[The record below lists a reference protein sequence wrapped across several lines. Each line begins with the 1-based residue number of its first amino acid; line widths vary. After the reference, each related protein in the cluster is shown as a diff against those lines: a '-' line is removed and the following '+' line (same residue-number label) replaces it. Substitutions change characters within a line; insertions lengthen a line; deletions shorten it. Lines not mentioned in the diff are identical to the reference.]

1 MSLRKRAISGIMLA
15 GSMVMMCAVADAA
28 NTVSAEA
35 VAVVADTRTDLA
47 TNGTAGVV
55 AQLNQVSTDA
65 VEMAAAGVEH
75 SQTILV
81 ASADEEAQ
89 VAEDAEAVEEV
100 SVAQDEAVSVGNSTQ
115 ADPQEDGTTQDTGVT
130 EDKQETVEENTTDVE
145 NIGNAENTDSTE
157 DAGNTENTGNTEDA
171 GNTENTGNTENA
183 GDTENTGNTEDTGN
197 TEKTENTEE
206 TEWQNRLMAD
216 VNEFLYVRASG
227 DADAEIIGKLYKGDV
242 ADVVESG
249 DTWTHV
255 VSGDVD
261 GYVNNDYCVSGED
274 ALAYAQE
281 NVETEAQVNTNGLRV
296 RNAASE
302 DASVI
307 SAVSEGTTL
316 TVDTDAETEDGWVAV
331 KYKGQTAYV
340 SADYVTTELALGE
353 AVTIEEE
360 KAALAKKAEEE
371 AAAKAAQAAQTTEA
385 STVQNAAVSAS
396 YDDVTLLAAL
406 IQCEA
411 GSECY
416 EGQLAVGAVVMNR
429 LRSGA
434 YPSSISGVI
443 YQSGQFPPAGQG
455 MVAGIAANGPK
466 GSCVQAAQQALSGA
480 DNTGGATCFSRA
492 SSGRAGVVIGN
503 HVFY

>member
-1 MSLRKRAISGIMLA
+1 MNLRKRAISGIMLA
-15 GSMVMMCAVADAA
+15 GSMVVMCAIADAA
-28 NTVSAEA
+28 STVSAEA
-35 VAVVADTRTDLA
+35 VSVVADTRTDLA
-47 TNGTAGVV
+47 TDGTAGVV
-55 AQLNQVSTDA
+55 AQLNHVSTDA
-65 VEMAAAGVEH
+65 VEMAAAGVEN

-89 VAEDAEAVEEV
+89 VAEDTEEASAVQEETVSVEKSAQADSKEDETTQEADAVEDV
-100 SVAQDEAVSVGNSTQ
+100 QN
-115 ADPQEDGTTQDTGVT
+115 ADVDSETDT
-130 EDKQETVEENTTDVE
+130 ENTVDVE
-145 NIGNAENTDSTE
+145 NTKDIENTKE
-157 DAGNTENTGNTEDA
+157 TENIED
-171 GNTENTGNTENA
+171 TENIQNTENA
-183 GDTENTGNTEDTGN
+183 
-197 TEKTENTEE
+197 
-206 TEWQNRLMAD
+206 EWQNRLMAD
-216 VNEFLYVRASG
+216 VDEFLYVRASG

-242 ADVVESG
+242 ADVVENG

-281 NVETEAQVNTNGLRV
+281 NIETEAQVNTNGLRV

-307 SAVSEGTTL
+307 VAVSEGTTL

-371 AAAKAAQAAQTTEA
+371 AAAKAAQTKETT
-385 STVQNAAVSAS
+385 TVQNASVSAS

-411 GSECY
+411 GNELY

-455 MVAGIAANGPK
+455 MVASIAANGPK
-466 GSCVQAAQQALSGA
+466 SSCVQAAQQALGGS

>member
-1 MSLRKRAISGIMLA
+1 MNLRKRAISGIMLA
-15 GSMVMMCAVADAA
+15 GSMVVMCAIADAA
-28 NTVSAEA
+28 STVSAEA

-47 TNGTAGVV
+47 TDGTAGVV
-55 AQLNQVSTDA
+55 AQLNQINTDI
-65 VEMAAAGVEH
+65 VEMAAAGIEH

-89 VAEDAEAVEEV
+89 AVEDTDTLENA
-100 SVAQDEAVSVGNSTQ
+100 SVVQNEAASIEESAQIESE
-115 ADPQEDGTTQDTGVT
+115 EDGTAQDAGTT
-130 EDKQETVEENTTDVE
+130 EDIQETVEENATDIENTENTETENTEETE
-145 NIGNAENTDSTE
+145 NIENAE
-157 DAGNTENTGNTEDA
+157 DAGNTENTEDA
-171 GNTENTGNTENA
+171 
-183 GDTENTGNTEDTGN
+183 
-197 TEKTENTEE
+197 
-206 TEWQNRLMAD
+206 EWQNRLMAD
-216 VNEFLYVRASG
+216 VDEFLYVRASG
-227 DADAEIIGKLYKGDV
+227 GADAEIIGKLYKGDV

-255 VSGDVD
+255 VSG
-261 GYVNNDYCVSGED
+261 ED

-296 RNAASE
+296 RNEASE

-307 SAVSEGTTL
+307 TAVSEGTTL
-316 TVDTDAETEDGWVAV
+316 TVDTDAEAEDGWVAV

-371 AAAKAAQAAQTTEA
+371 AAAKAAQTTET
-385 STVQNAAVSAS
+385 STVQNASVSAS

-411 GSECY
+411 GNECY

-455 MVAGIAANGPK
+455 MVASIAANGPK
-466 GSCVQAAQQALSGA
+466 SSCVQAAQQALGGS

>member
-1 MSLRKRAISGIMLA
+1 MNLRKRAISGIMLA
-15 GSMVMMCAVADAA
+15 GSMVVMCAIADAA
-28 NTVSAEA
+28 STVSAEA

-47 TNGTAGVV
+47 TDGTAGVV

-65 VEMAAAGVEH
+65 VEMAAAGVEN

-89 VAEDAEAVEEV
+89 VAEDTEEASAVQEETVSVEKSAQADSKEDETTQEADAVEDV
-100 SVAQDEAVSVGNSTQ
+100 QN
-115 ADPQEDGTTQDTGVT
+115 ADVDSETDT
-130 EDKQETVEENTTDVE
+130 ENTVDVE
-145 NIGNAENTDSTE
+145 NTKDIENTKE
-157 DAGNTENTGNTEDA
+157 TENIED
-171 GNTENTGNTENA
+171 TENIQNTENA
-183 GDTENTGNTEDTGN
+183 
-197 TEKTENTEE
+197 
-206 TEWQNRLMAD
+206 EWQNRLMAD
-216 VNEFLYVRASG
+216 VDEFLYVRASG

-242 ADVVESG
+242 ADVVENG

-274 ALAYAQE
+274 ALDYAQE

-307 SAVSEGTTL
+307 TAVSEGTTL

-353 AVTIEEE
+353 AITIEEE

-371 AAAKAAQAAQTTEA
+371 AAAKAVQTKETT
-385 STVQNAAVSAS
+385 TVQNASVSAS

-411 GSECY
+411 GNELY
-416 EGQLAVGAVVMNR
+416 EGQIAVGAVVMNR

-455 MVAGIAANGPK
+455 MVASIAANGPK
-466 GSCVQAAQQALSGA
+466 SSCVQAAQQALGGS

>member
-1 MSLRKRAISGIMLA
+1 MNLRKRAISGIMLA
-15 GSMVMMCAVADAA
+15 GSMVVMCAIADAA
-28 NTVSAEA
+28 STVSAEA

-47 TNGTAGVV
+47 TDGTAGVV
-55 AQLNQVSTDA
+55 AQLNQINTDI
-65 VEMAAAGVEH
+65 VEMAAAGIEH

-89 VAEDAEAVEEV
+89 AVEDTDTLENA
-100 SVAQDEAVSVGNSTQ
+100 SVVQNEAASIEESAQIESE
-115 ADPQEDGTTQDTGVT
+115 EDGTAQDAGTT
-130 EDKQETVEENTTDVE
+130 EDIQETVEENATDIENTENTETENTEETE
-145 NIGNAENTDSTE
+145 NIENAE
-157 DAGNTENTGNTEDA
+157 DAGNTENTEDA
-171 GNTENTGNTENA
+171 
-183 GDTENTGNTEDTGN
+183 
-197 TEKTENTEE
+197 
-206 TEWQNRLMAD
+206 EWQNRLMAD
-216 VNEFLYVRASG
+216 VDEFLYVRASG
-227 DADAEIIGKLYKGDV
+227 GADAEIIGKLYKGDV

-296 RNAASE
+296 RNEASE

-307 SAVSEGTTL
+307 TAVSEGTTL
-316 TVDTDAETEDGWVAV
+316 TVDTDAEAEDGWVAV

-371 AAAKAAQAAQTTEA
+371 A
-385 STVQNAAVSAS
+385 SVSAS

-411 GSECY
+411 GNECY

-455 MVAGIAANGPK
+455 MVASIAANGPK
-466 GSCVQAAQQALSGA
+466 SSCVQAAQQALGGS

>member
-1 MSLRKRAISGIMLA
+1 MNLRKRAISGIMLA
-15 GSMVMMCAVADAA
+15 GSMVVMCAIADAA
-28 NTVSAEA
+28 STVSAEA
-35 VAVVADTRTDLA
+35 VSVVADTRTDLA
-47 TNGTAGVV
+47 TDGTAGVV

-65 VEMAAAGVEH
+65 VEMAAAGVEN

-89 VAEDAEAVEEV
+89 VAEDTEEASAVQEETVSVEKSAQADSKEDETTQEADAVEDV
-100 SVAQDEAVSVGNSTQ
+100 QN
-115 ADPQEDGTTQDTGVT
+115 ADVDSETDT
-130 EDKQETVEENTTDVE
+130 ENTVDVE
-145 NIGNAENTDSTE
+145 NTKDIENTKETE
-157 DAGNTENTGNTEDA
+157 TIEDTEKIQ
-171 GNTENTGNTENA
+171 NTENA
-183 GDTENTGNTEDTGN
+183 
-197 TEKTENTEE
+197 
-206 TEWQNRLMAD
+206 EWQNRLMAD
-216 VNEFLYVRASG
+216 VDEFLYVRASG

-242 ADVVESG
+242 ADVVENG

-281 NVETEAQVNTNGLRV
+281 NIETEAQVNTNGLRV

-307 SAVSEGTTL
+307 VAVSEGTTL

-371 AAAKAAQAAQTTEA
+371 AAAKAAQTKETT
-385 STVQNAAVSAS
+385 TVQNASVSAS

-411 GSECY
+411 GNELY

-455 MVAGIAANGPK
+455 MVASIAANGPK
-466 GSCVQAAQQALSGA
+466 SSCVQAAQQALGGS

>member
-1 MSLRKRAISGIMLA
+1 MNLRKRAISGIMLA
-15 GSMVMMCAVADAA
+15 GSMVVMCAIADAA
-28 NTVSAEA
+28 STVSAEA
-35 VAVVADTRTDLA
+35 VSVVADTRTDLA
-47 TNGTAGVV
+47 TDGTAGVV

-65 VEMAAAGVEH
+65 VEMAAAGVEN

-89 VAEDAEAVEEV
+89 VAEDTEETSAVQEETVSVEESAQADSKEDETTQEADAVEDV
-100 SVAQDEAVSVGNSTQ
+100 QN
-115 ADPQEDGTTQDTGVT
+115 ADVDSETDT
-130 EDKQETVEENTTDVE
+130 ENTVDVE
-145 NIGNAENTDSTE
+145 NTKDIENTKE
-157 DAGNTENTGNTEDA
+157 TENIED
-171 GNTENTGNTENA
+171 TENIQNTENA
-183 GDTENTGNTEDTGN
+183 
-197 TEKTENTEE
+197 
-206 TEWQNRLMAD
+206 EWQNRLMAD
-216 VNEFLYVRASG
+216 VDEFLYVRASG

-242 ADVVESG
+242 ADVVENG

-281 NVETEAQVNTNGLRV
+281 NIETEAQVNTNGLRV

-307 SAVSEGTTL
+307 VAVSEGTTL

-371 AAAKAAQAAQTTEA
+371 AAAKAAQTKETT
-385 STVQNAAVSAS
+385 TVQNASVSAS

-411 GSECY
+411 GNELY

-455 MVAGIAANGPK
+455 MVASIAANGPK
-466 GSCVQAAQQALSGA
+466 SSCVQAAQQALGGS

>member
-1 MSLRKRAISGIMLA
+1 MNLRKRAISGIMLA
-15 GSMVMMCAVADAA
+15 GSMVVMCAIADAA
-28 NTVSAEA
+28 STVSAEA

-47 TNGTAGVV
+47 TDGTAGVV

-65 VEMAAAGVEH
+65 VEMAAAGVEN

-89 VAEDAEAVEEV
+89 VAEDTEEASAVQEETVSVEKSAQADSKEDETTQEADAVEDV
-100 SVAQDEAVSVGNSTQ
+100 QN
-115 ADPQEDGTTQDTGVT
+115 ADVDSETDT
-130 EDKQETVEENTTDVE
+130 ENTVDVE
-145 NIGNAENTDSTE
+145 NTKDIENTKE
-157 DAGNTENTGNTEDA
+157 TENIED
-171 GNTENTGNTENA
+171 TENIRNTENA
-183 GDTENTGNTEDTGN
+183 
-197 TEKTENTEE
+197 
-206 TEWQNRLMAD
+206 EWQNRLMAD
-216 VNEFLYVRASG
+216 VDEFLYVRASG

-242 ADVVESG
+242 ADVVENG

-274 ALAYAQE
+274 ALDYAQE

-307 SAVSEGTTL
+307 VAVSEGTTL

-371 AAAKAAQAAQTTEA
+371 AAAKAAQTKETT
-385 STVQNAAVSAS
+385 TVQNASVSAS

-411 GSECY
+411 GNELY

-455 MVAGIAANGPK
+455 MVASIAANGPK
-466 GSCVQAAQQALSGA
+466 SSCVQAAQQALGGS

>member
-1 MSLRKRAISGIMLA
+1 MNLRKRAISGIMLA
-15 GSMVMMCAVADAA
+15 GSMVVICAIADAA
-28 NTVSAEA
+28 STVSAEA

-47 TNGTAGVV
+47 TDGTAGVV

-65 VEMAAAGVEH
+65 VEMAAAGVEN

-89 VAEDAEAVEEV
+89 VAEDTEEASAVQEETVSVEKSAQADSKEDETTQEADAVEDV
-100 SVAQDEAVSVGNSTQ
+100 QN
-115 ADPQEDGTTQDTGVT
+115 ADVDSETDT
-130 EDKQETVEENTTDVE
+130 ENTVDVE
-145 NIGNAENTDSTE
+145 NTKDIENTKE
-157 DAGNTENTGNTEDA
+157 TENIED
-171 GNTENTGNTENA
+171 TENIQNTENA
-183 GDTENTGNTEDTGN
+183 
-197 TEKTENTEE
+197 
-206 TEWQNRLMAD
+206 EWQNRLMAD
-216 VNEFLYVRASG
+216 VDEFLYVRASG

-242 ADVVESG
+242 ADVVENG

-281 NVETEAQVNTNGLRV
+281 NIETEAQVNTNGLRV

-307 SAVSEGTTL
+307 VAVSEGTTL

-371 AAAKAAQAAQTTEA
+371 AAAKAAQTKETT
-385 STVQNAAVSAS
+385 TVQNASVSAS

-411 GSECY
+411 GNEPY

-455 MVAGIAANGPK
+455 MVASIAANGPK
-466 GSCVQAAQQALSGA
+466 SSCVQAAQQALGGS

>member
-1 MSLRKRAISGIMLA
+1 
-15 GSMVMMCAVADAA
+15 
-28 NTVSAEA
+28 
-35 VAVVADTRTDLA
+35 
-47 TNGTAGVV
+47 
-55 AQLNQVSTDA
+55 
-65 VEMAAAGVEH
+65 
-75 SQTILV
+75 
-81 ASADEEAQ
+81 
-89 VAEDAEAVEEV
+89 
-100 SVAQDEAVSVGNSTQ
+100 
-115 ADPQEDGTTQDTGVT
+115 
-130 EDKQETVEENTTDVE
+130 
-145 NIGNAENTDSTE
+145 
-157 DAGNTENTGNTEDA
+157 
-171 GNTENTGNTENA
+171 
-183 GDTENTGNTEDTGN
+183 
-197 TEKTENTEE
+197 
-206 TEWQNRLMAD
+206 MAD
-216 VNEFLYVRASG
+216 VDEFLYVRASG

-307 SAVSEGTTL
+307 TAVSEGTTL
-316 TVDTDAETEDGWVAV
+316 TVDTDAEAEDGWVAV

-371 AAAKAAQAAQTTEA
+371 AAAKAAQTTET
-385 STVQNAAVSAS
+385 STVQNASVSAS

-411 GSECY
+411 GNECY

-455 MVAGIAANGPK
+455 MVANIAANGPK
-466 GSCVQAAQQALSGA
+466 GSCVQAAQQALGGA

>member
-1 MSLRKRAISGIMLA
+1 MNLRKRAISGIMLA
-15 GSMVMMCAVADAA
+15 GSMVVMCAIADAA
-28 NTVSAEA
+28 STVSAEA

-47 TNGTAGVV
+47 TDGTAGVV

-65 VEMAAAGVEH
+65 VEMAAAGVEN

-89 VAEDAEAVEEV
+89 VAEDTEEASAVQEETVSVEKSAQADSKEDETTQEADAVEDV
-100 SVAQDEAVSVGNSTQ
+100 QN
-115 ADPQEDGTTQDTGVT
+115 ADVDSETDT
-130 EDKQETVEENTTDVE
+130 ENTVDVE
-145 NIGNAENTDSTE
+145 NTKDIENTKE
-157 DAGNTENTGNTEDA
+157 TENIED
-171 GNTENTGNTENA
+171 TENIQNTENA
-183 GDTENTGNTEDTGN
+183 
-197 TEKTENTEE
+197 
-206 TEWQNRLMAD
+206 EWQNRLMAD
-216 VNEFLYVRASG
+216 VDEFLYVRASG

-242 ADVVESG
+242 ADVVENG

-281 NVETEAQVNTNGLRV
+281 NIETEAQVNTNGLRV

-307 SAVSEGTTL
+307 VAVSEGTTL

-371 AAAKAAQAAQTTEA
+371 AAAKAAQTKETT
-385 STVQNAAVSAS
+385 TVQNASVSAS

-411 GSECY
+411 GNELY

-455 MVAGIAANGPK
+455 MVARIAANGPK
-466 GSCVQAAQQALSGA
+466 SSCVQAAQQALGGS

>member
-1 MSLRKRAISGIMLA
+1 MLA
-15 GSMVMMCAVADAA
+15 GSMVVMCAIADAA
-28 NTVSAEA
+28 STVSAEA

-47 TNGTAGVV
+47 TDGTAGVV

-65 VEMAAAGVEH
+65 VEMAAAGVEN

-89 VAEDAEAVEEV
+89 VAEDTEEASAVQEETVSVEKSAQADSKEDETTQEADAVEDV
-100 SVAQDEAVSVGNSTQ
+100 QN
-115 ADPQEDGTTQDTGVT
+115 ADVDSETDT
-130 EDKQETVEENTTDVE
+130 ENTVDVE
-145 NIGNAENTDSTE
+145 NTKDIENTKE
-157 DAGNTENTGNTEDA
+157 TENIED
-171 GNTENTGNTENA
+171 TENIQNTENA
-183 GDTENTGNTEDTGN
+183 
-197 TEKTENTEE
+197 
-206 TEWQNRLMAD
+206 EWQNRLMAD
-216 VNEFLYVRASG
+216 VDEFLYVRASG

-242 ADVVESG
+242 ADVVENG

-281 NVETEAQVNTNGLRV
+281 NIETEAQVNTNGLRV

-307 SAVSEGTTL
+307 VAVSEGTTL

-371 AAAKAAQAAQTTEA
+371 AAAKAAQTKETT
-385 STVQNAAVSAS
+385 TVQNASVSAS

-411 GSECY
+411 GNELY

-455 MVAGIAANGPK
+455 MVASIAANGPK
-466 GSCVQAAQQALSGA
+466 SSCVQAAQQALGGS

>member
-65 VEMAAAGVEH
+65 VEMAVAGVEH

-157 DAGNTENTGNTEDA
+157 DAGNTENTGNTE
-171 GNTENTGNTENA
+171 NA
-183 GDTENTGNTEDTGN
+183 GDTENTGN

-371 AAAKAAQAAQTTEA
+371 AAAKAAQAAQTTET

-492 SSGRAGVVIGN
+492 RSGRAGVVIGN

>member
-1 MSLRKRAISGIMLA
+1 MNLRKRAISGIMLA
-15 GSMVMMCAVADAA
+15 GSMVVMCAIADAA
-28 NTVSAEA
+28 STVSTEA
-35 VAVVADTRTDLA
+35 VTVVADTRTDLA
-47 TNGTAGVV
+47 TDGTAGVV
-55 AQLNQVSTDA
+55 AQLNQVGTDA

-81 ASADEEAQ
+81 ASADEGAQ
-89 VAEDAEAVEEV
+89 AAEDTDATEEV
-100 SVAQDEAVSVGNSTQ
+100 SVVQNEPASIEESTQ
-115 ADPQEDGTTQDTGVT
+115 ADSEEDGLAQDAK
-130 EDKQETVEENTTDVE
+130 EIENIQETAEENTADTV
-145 NIGNAENTDSTE
+145 NTE
-157 DAGNTENTGNTEDA
+157 DVQNSEDTENTENTEDA
-171 GNTENTGNTENA
+171 
-183 GDTENTGNTEDTGN
+183 
-197 TEKTENTEE
+197 
-206 TEWQNRLMAD
+206 EWQNRLMAD
-216 VNEFLYVRASG
+216 VNEYLYVRASG
-227 DADAEIIGKLYKGDV
+227 DADAEIVGKLYKGDV

-307 SAVSEGTTL
+307 TAVSEGTTL

-371 AAAKAAQAAQTTEA
+371 AAAKAAQTTET
-385 STVQNAAVSAS
+385 STVQNASVSAS

-411 GSECY
+411 GSEPY

-455 MVAGIAANGPK
+455 MVASIAANGPK
-466 GSCVQAAQQALSGA
+466 GSCVQAAQQALGGS
-480 DNTGGATCFSRA
+480 DNTGGATCFTRA

>member
-1 MSLRKRAISGIMLA
+1 MNLRKRAISGIMLA
-15 GSMVMMCAVADAA
+15 GSMVVMCAIADAA
-28 NTVSAEA
+28 STVSTEA
-35 VAVVADTRTDLA
+35 VTVVADTRTDLA
-47 TNGTAGVV
+47 TDGTAGVV
-55 AQLNQVSTDA
+55 AQLNQVGTDA

-81 ASADEEAQ
+81 ASADEGAQ
-89 VAEDAEAVEEV
+89 AAEDTDATEEV
-100 SVAQDEAVSVGNSTQ
+100 SVVQNETASIEESAQADSEEDGLAQDAKEIENI
-115 ADPQEDGTTQDTGVT
+115 
-130 EDKQETVEENTTDVE
+130 QETAEENTADTA
-145 NIGNAENTDSTE
+145 NTE
-157 DAGNTENTGNTEDA
+157 DVQNSEDTENTENTEDA
-171 GNTENTGNTENA
+171 
-183 GDTENTGNTEDTGN
+183 
-197 TEKTENTEE
+197 
-206 TEWQNRLMAD
+206 EWQNRLMAD
-216 VNEFLYVRASG
+216 VNEYLYVRASG
-227 DADAEIIGKLYKGDV
+227 DADAEIVGKLYKGDV

-274 ALAYAQE
+274 AFAYAQE

-296 RNAASE
+296 RKAASE

-307 SAVSEGTTL
+307 TAVSEGTTL

-371 AAAKAAQAAQTTEA
+371 AAAKAAQTTET
-385 STVQNAAVSAS
+385 STVQNASVSAS

-411 GSECY
+411 GSEPY

-455 MVAGIAANGPK
+455 MVASIAANGPK
-466 GSCVQAAQQALSGA
+466 GSCVQAAQQALGGS
-480 DNTGGATCFSRA
+480 DNTGGATCFARA

>member
-1 MSLRKRAISGIMLA
+1 MNLRKRAISGIMLA
-15 GSMVMMCAVADAA
+15 GSMVVMCAIADAA
-28 NTVSAEA
+28 STVSAEA
-35 VAVVADTRTDLA
+35 VVVVADTRTDLA
-47 TNGTAGVV
+47 TDGTAGVV

-65 VEMAAAGVEH
+65 VEMAAAGVEN

-89 VAEDAEAVEEV
+89 VAEDTEEASAVQEETVSVEKSAQADSKEDETTQEADAVEDV
-100 SVAQDEAVSVGNSTQ
+100 QN
-115 ADPQEDGTTQDTGVT
+115 ADVDSETDT
-130 EDKQETVEENTTDVE
+130 ENTVDVE
-145 NIGNAENTDSTE
+145 NTKDIENTKE
-157 DAGNTENTGNTEDA
+157 TENIED
-171 GNTENTGNTENA
+171 TENIQNTENA
-183 GDTENTGNTEDTGN
+183 
-197 TEKTENTEE
+197 
-206 TEWQNRLMAD
+206 EWQNRLMAD
-216 VNEFLYVRASG
+216 VDEFLYVRASG

-242 ADVVESG
+242 ADVVENG

-281 NVETEAQVNTNGLRV
+281 NIETEAQVNTNGLRV

-307 SAVSEGTTL
+307 VAVSEGTTL

-371 AAAKAAQAAQTTEA
+371 AAAKAAQTKETT
-385 STVQNAAVSAS
+385 TVQNASVSAS

-411 GSECY
+411 GNELY

-455 MVAGIAANGPK
+455 MVASIAANGPK
-466 GSCVQAAQQALSGA
+466 SSCVQAAQQALGGS

>member
-1 MSLRKRAISGIMLA
+1 MNLRKRAISGIMLA
-15 GSMVMMCAVADAA
+15 GSMVVMCAIADAA
-28 NTVSAEA
+28 STVSAEA

-47 TNGTAGVV
+47 TDGTAGVV

-65 VEMAAAGVEH
+65 VEMAAAGVEN

-89 VAEDAEAVEEV
+89 VAEDTEEASAVQEETVSVEKSAQADSKEDETTQEADAVEDV
-100 SVAQDEAVSVGNSTQ
+100 QN
-115 ADPQEDGTTQDTGVT
+115 ADVDSETDT
-130 EDKQETVEENTTDVE
+130 ENTVDVE
-145 NIGNAENTDSTE
+145 NTKDIENTKE
-157 DAGNTENTGNTEDA
+157 TENIED
-171 GNTENTGNTENA
+171 TENIQNTENA
-183 GDTENTGNTEDTGN
+183 
-197 TEKTENTEE
+197 
-206 TEWQNRLMAD
+206 EWQNRLMAD
-216 VNEFLYVRASG
+216 VDEFLYVRASG

-242 ADVVESG
+242 ADVVENG

-281 NVETEAQVNTNGLRV
+281 NIETEAQVNTNGLRV

-307 SAVSEGTTL
+307 VAVSEGTTL
-316 TVDTDAETEDGWVAV
+316 TVDTDADTEDGWVAV

-371 AAAKAAQAAQTTEA
+371 AAAKAAQTKETT
-385 STVQNAAVSAS
+385 TVQNASVSAS

-411 GSECY
+411 GNELY

-455 MVAGIAANGPK
+455 MVASIAANGPK
-466 GSCVQAAQQALSGA
+466 SSCVQAAQQALGGS

>member
-1 MSLRKRAISGIMLA
+1 MNLRKRAISGIMLA
-15 GSMVMMCAVADAA
+15 GSMVVMCAIADAA
-28 NTVSAEA
+28 STVSAEA

-47 TNGTAGVV
+47 TDGTAGVV
-55 AQLNQVSTDA
+55 AQLNQINTDI
-65 VEMAAAGVEH
+65 VEMAAAGIEH

-89 VAEDAEAVEEV
+89 AVEDTDTLENA
-100 SVAQDEAVSVGNSTQ
+100 SVVQNEAASIEESAQIESE
-115 ADPQEDGTTQDTGVT
+115 EDGTAQDAGTT
-130 EDKQETVEENTTDVE
+130 EDIQETVEENATDIE
-145 NIGNAENTDSTE
+145 
-157 DAGNTENTGNTEDA
+157 NTENTETENTEDA
-171 GNTENTGNTENA
+171 
-183 GDTENTGNTEDTGN
+183 
-197 TEKTENTEE
+197 
-206 TEWQNRLMAD
+206 EWQNRLMAD
-216 VNEFLYVRASG
+216 VDEFLYVRASD

-296 RNAASE
+296 RNEASE

-307 SAVSEGTTL
+307 TAVSEGTTL
-316 TVDTDAETEDGWVAV
+316 TVDTDAEAEDGWVAV

-371 AAAKAAQAAQTTEA
+371 AAAKAAQTTET
-385 STVQNAAVSAS
+385 STVQNASVSAS

-411 GSECY
+411 GNECY

-455 MVAGIAANGPK
+455 MVASIAANGPK
-466 GSCVQAAQQALSGA
+466 SSCVQAAQQALGGS

>member
-1 MSLRKRAISGIMLA
+1 MNLRKRAISGIMLA
-15 GSMVMMCAVADAA
+15 GSMVVMCAIADAA
-28 NTVSAEA
+28 STVSAEA
-35 VAVVADTRTDLA
+35 VSVVADTRTDLA
-47 TNGTAGVV
+47 TDGTAGVV
-55 AQLNQVSTDA
+55 AQLNQVNTDA
-65 VEMAAAGVEH
+65 VEMAAAGVEN

-89 VAEDAEAVEEV
+89 VAEDTEEASAVQEETVSVEKSAQADSKEDETTQEADAVEDV
-100 SVAQDEAVSVGNSTQ
+100 QN
-115 ADPQEDGTTQDTGVT
+115 ADVDSETDT
-130 EDKQETVEENTTDVE
+130 ENTVDVE
-145 NIGNAENTDSTE
+145 NTKDIENTKE
-157 DAGNTENTGNTEDA
+157 TENIED
-171 GNTENTGNTENA
+171 TENIQNTENA
-183 GDTENTGNTEDTGN
+183 
-197 TEKTENTEE
+197 
-206 TEWQNRLMAD
+206 EWQNRLMAD
-216 VNEFLYVRASG
+216 VDEFLYVRASG

-242 ADVVESG
+242 ADVVENG

-281 NVETEAQVNTNGLRV
+281 NIETEAQVNTNGLRV

-307 SAVSEGTTL
+307 VAVSEGTTL

-371 AAAKAAQAAQTTEA
+371 AAAKAAQTKETT
-385 STVQNAAVSAS
+385 TVQNASVSAS

-411 GSECY
+411 GNELY

-455 MVAGIAANGPK
+455 MVASIAANGPK
-466 GSCVQAAQQALSGA
+466 SSCVQAAQQALGGS

>member
-1 MSLRKRAISGIMLA
+1 MNLRKRAISGIMLA
-15 GSMVMMCAVADAA
+15 GSMVVMCAIADAA
-28 NTVSAEA
+28 STVSAEA
-35 VAVVADTRTDLA
+35 VSVVADTRTDLA
-47 TNGTAGVV
+47 TDGTAGVV

-65 VEMAAAGVEH
+65 VEMAAAGVEN

-89 VAEDAEAVEEV
+89 VAEDTEEASAVQEETVSVEESAQADSKEDETTQEADAVEDV
-100 SVAQDEAVSVGNSTQ
+100 QN
-115 ADPQEDGTTQDTGVT
+115 ADVDSETDT
-130 EDKQETVEENTTDVE
+130 ENTVDVE
-145 NIGNAENTDSTE
+145 NTKDIENTKE
-157 DAGNTENTGNTEDA
+157 TENIED
-171 GNTENTGNTENA
+171 TENIQNTENA
-183 GDTENTGNTEDTGN
+183 
-197 TEKTENTEE
+197 
-206 TEWQNRLMAD
+206 EWQNRLMAD
-216 VNEFLYVRASG
+216 VDEFLYVRASG

-242 ADVVESG
+242 ADVVENG

-274 ALAYAQE
+274 ALDYAQE

-307 SAVSEGTTL
+307 TAVSEGTTL
-316 TVDTDAETEDGWVAV
+316 TVDTDAETEDGWIAV

-371 AAAKAAQAAQTTEA
+371 AAAKAAQTKETT
-385 STVQNAAVSAS
+385 TVQNASVSAS

-411 GSECY
+411 GNELY

-455 MVAGIAANGPK
+455 MVASIAANGPK
-466 GSCVQAAQQALSGA
+466 SSCVQAAQQALGGS

>member
-1 MSLRKRAISGIMLA
+1 MNLRKRAISGIMLA
-15 GSMVMMCAVADAA
+15 GSMVVMCAIADAA
-28 NTVSAEA
+28 STVSAEA

-47 TNGTAGVV
+47 TDGTAGVV
-55 AQLNQVSTDA
+55 AQLNHVSTDA
-65 VEMAAAGVEH
+65 VEMAAAGVEN

-89 VAEDAEAVEEV
+89 VAEDTEEASAVQEETVSVEESAQADSKEDETTQEADAVEDV
-100 SVAQDEAVSVGNSTQ
+100 QN
-115 ADPQEDGTTQDTGVT
+115 ADVDSETDT
-130 EDKQETVEENTTDVE
+130 ENTVDVE
-145 NIGNAENTDSTE
+145 NTKDIENTKE
-157 DAGNTENTGNTEDA
+157 TENIED
-171 GNTENTGNTENA
+171 TENIQNTENA
-183 GDTENTGNTEDTGN
+183 
-197 TEKTENTEE
+197 
-206 TEWQNRLMAD
+206 EWQNRLMAD
-216 VNEFLYVRASG
+216 VDEFLYVRASG

-242 ADVVESG
+242 ADVVENG

-281 NVETEAQVNTNGLRV
+281 NIETEAQVNTNGLRV

-307 SAVSEGTTL
+307 VAVSEGTTL

-371 AAAKAAQAAQTTEA
+371 AAAKAAQTKETT
-385 STVQNAAVSAS
+385 TVQNASVSAS

-411 GSECY
+411 GNELY

-455 MVAGIAANGPK
+455 MVASIAANGPK
-466 GSCVQAAQQALSGA
+466 SSCVQAAQQALGGS

>member
-1 MSLRKRAISGIMLA
+1 MNLRKRAISGIMLA
-15 GSMVMMCAVADAA
+15 GSMVVMCAIADAA
-28 NTVSAEA
+28 STVSAEA

-47 TNGTAGVV
+47 TDGTAGVV

-65 VEMAAAGVEH
+65 VEMTAAGVEN

-89 VAEDAEAVEEV
+89 VAEDTEEASAVQEETVSVEESAQADSKEDETTQEADAVEDV
-100 SVAQDEAVSVGNSTQ
+100 QN
-115 ADPQEDGTTQDTGVT
+115 ADVDSETDT
-130 EDKQETVEENTTDVE
+130 ENTVDVE
-145 NIGNAENTDSTE
+145 NTKDIENTKE
-157 DAGNTENTGNTEDA
+157 TENIED
-171 GNTENTGNTENA
+171 TENIQNTENA
-183 GDTENTGNTEDTGN
+183 
-197 TEKTENTEE
+197 
-206 TEWQNRLMAD
+206 EWQNRLMAD
-216 VNEFLYVRASG
+216 VDEFLYVRASG

-242 ADVVESG
+242 ADVVENG

-274 ALAYAQE
+274 ALDYAQE

-307 SAVSEGTTL
+307 TAVSEGTTL

-371 AAAKAAQAAQTTEA
+371 AAAKAAQTKETT
-385 STVQNAAVSAS
+385 TVQNASVSAS

-411 GSECY
+411 GNELY

-455 MVAGIAANGPK
+455 MVASIAANGPK
-466 GSCVQAAQQALSGA
+466 SSCVQAAQQALGGS

>member
-1 MSLRKRAISGIMLA
+1 MNLRKRAISGIMLA
-15 GSMVMMCAVADAA
+15 GSMVVMCAIADAA
-28 NTVSAEA
+28 STVSAEA
-35 VAVVADTRTDLA
+35 VSVVADTRTDLA
-47 TNGTAGVV
+47 TDGTAGVV

-65 VEMAAAGVEH
+65 VEMAAAGVEN

-89 VAEDAEAVEEV
+89 VAEDTEEASAVQEETVSVEKSAQADSKEDETTQEADAVEDV
-100 SVAQDEAVSVGNSTQ
+100 QN
-115 ADPQEDGTTQDTGVT
+115 ADVDSETDT
-130 EDKQETVEENTTDVE
+130 ENTVDVE
-145 NIGNAENTDSTE
+145 NTKDIENTKE
-157 DAGNTENTGNTEDA
+157 TENIED
-171 GNTENTGNTENA
+171 TENIQNTENA
-183 GDTENTGNTEDTGN
+183 
-197 TEKTENTEE
+197 
-206 TEWQNRLMAD
+206 EWQNRLMAD
-216 VNEFLYVRASG
+216 VDEFLYVRASG

-242 ADVVESG
+242 ADVVENG

-281 NVETEAQVNTNGLRV
+281 NIETEAQVNTNGLRV

-307 SAVSEGTTL
+307 TAVSEGTTL

-371 AAAKAAQAAQTTEA
+371 AAAKAAQTKETT
-385 STVQNAAVSAS
+385 TVQNASVSAS

-411 GSECY
+411 GNELY

-455 MVAGIAANGPK
+455 MVASIAANGPK
-466 GSCVQAAQQALSGA
+466 SSCVQAAQQALGGS

>member
-1 MSLRKRAISGIMLA
+1 MNLRKRAISGIMLA
-15 GSMVMMCAVADAA
+15 GSMVVMCAIADAA
-28 NTVSAEA
+28 STVSAEA

-47 TNGTAGVV
+47 TDGTAGVV

-65 VEMAAAGVEH
+65 VEMAAAGVEN

-89 VAEDAEAVEEV
+89 VAEDTEEASAVQEETVSVEKSAQADSKEDETTQEADAVEDV
-100 SVAQDEAVSVGNSTQ
+100 QN
-115 ADPQEDGTTQDTGVT
+115 ADVDSETDT
-130 EDKQETVEENTTDVE
+130 ENTVDVE
-145 NIGNAENTDSTE
+145 NTQDIENTKE
-157 DAGNTENTGNTEDA
+157 TENIED
-171 GNTENTGNTENA
+171 TENIQNTENA
-183 GDTENTGNTEDTGN
+183 
-197 TEKTENTEE
+197 
-206 TEWQNRLMAD
+206 EWQNRLMAD
-216 VNEFLYVRASG
+216 VDEFLYVRASG

-242 ADVVESG
+242 ADVVENG

-281 NVETEAQVNTNGLRV
+281 NIETEAQVNTNGLRV

-307 SAVSEGTTL
+307 VAVSEGTTL

-371 AAAKAAQAAQTTEA
+371 AAAKAAQTKETT
-385 STVQNAAVSAS
+385 TVQNASVSAS

-411 GSECY
+411 GNELY

-455 MVAGIAANGPK
+455 MVASIAANGPK
-466 GSCVQAAQQALSGA
+466 SSCVQAAQQALGGS

>member
-1 MSLRKRAISGIMLA
+1 MNLRKRAISGIMLA
-15 GSMVMMCAVADAA
+15 GSMVVMCAIADAA
-28 NTVSAEA
+28 STVSAEA
-35 VAVVADTRTDLA
+35 VSVVADTRTDLA
-47 TNGTAGVV
+47 TDGTAGVV

-65 VEMAAAGVEH
+65 VEMAAAGVEN

-89 VAEDAEAVEEV
+89 VAEDTEEASAVQEETVSVEKSAQADSKEDETTQEADAVEDV
-100 SVAQDEAVSVGNSTQ
+100 QN
-115 ADPQEDGTTQDTGVT
+115 ADVDSETDT
-130 EDKQETVEENTTDVE
+130 ENTVDVE
-145 NIGNAENTDSTE
+145 NTKDIENTKE
-157 DAGNTENTGNTEDA
+157 TENIED
-171 GNTENTGNTENA
+171 TENIQNTENA
-183 GDTENTGNTEDTGN
+183 
-197 TEKTENTEE
+197 
-206 TEWQNRLMAD
+206 EWQNRLMAD
-216 VNEFLYVRASG
+216 VDEFLYVRASG

-242 ADVVESG
+242 ADVVENG

-274 ALAYAQE
+274 ALDYAQE

-307 SAVSEGTTL
+307 TAVSEGTTL

-360 KAALAKKAEEE
+360 KAALVKKAEEE
-371 AAAKAAQAAQTTEA
+371 AAAKAAQTKETT
-385 STVQNAAVSAS
+385 TVQNASVSAS

-411 GSECY
+411 GNELY

-455 MVAGIAANGPK
+455 MVASIAANGPK
-466 GSCVQAAQQALSGA
+466 SSCVQAAQQALGGS

>member
-1 MSLRKRAISGIMLA
+1 MNLRKRAISGIMLA
-15 GSMVMMCAVADAA
+15 GSMVVMCAIADAA
-28 NTVSAEA
+28 STVSAEA

-47 TNGTAGVV
+47 TDGTAGVV
-55 AQLNQVSTDA
+55 AQLNQINTDI
-65 VEMAAAGVEH
+65 VEMAAAGIEH

-89 VAEDAEAVEEV
+89 VSEDAEAVEEV
-100 SVAQDEAVSVGNSTQ
+100 SAAQDEAVSVENSTQ

-130 EDKQETVEENTTDVE
+130 EDKQETVEGNTTDVE
-145 NIGNAENTDSTE
+145 NIGNAENTDSIE
-157 DAGNTENTGNTEDA
+157 AAGD
-171 GNTENTGNTENA
+171 TENTGNTENA
-183 GDTENTGNTEDTGN
+183 GDTENTGN

-216 VNEFLYVRASG
+216 VDEFLYVRASG

-274 ALAYAQE
+274 ALVYAQE

-307 SAVSEGTTL
+307 TAVSEGTTL
-316 TVDTDAETEDGWVAV
+316 TVDTDAEAEDGWVAV

-371 AAAKAAQAAQTTEA
+371 AAAKAAQTTET
-385 STVQNAAVSAS
+385 STVQNASVSAS

-411 GSECY
+411 GNECY

-455 MVAGIAANGPK
+455 MVASIAANGPK
-466 GSCVQAAQQALSGA
+466 SSCVQAAQQALGGS

>member
-1 MSLRKRAISGIMLA
+1 MNLRKRAISGIMLA
-15 GSMVMMCAVADAA
+15 GSMVVMCAIADAA
-28 NTVSAEA
+28 STVSTEA
-35 VAVVADTRTDLA
+35 VTVVADTRTDLA
-47 TNGTAGVV
+47 TDGTAGVV
-55 AQLNQVSTDA
+55 AQLNQVGTDA

-81 ASADEEAQ
+81 ASADEGAQ
-89 VAEDAEAVEEV
+89 TAEDTDATEEV
-100 SVAQDEAVSVGNSTQ
+100 SVVQNETASIEESAQADSEEDGLAQDAKEIENI
-115 ADPQEDGTTQDTGVT
+115 
-130 EDKQETVEENTTDVE
+130 QETAEENTADTV
-145 NIGNAENTDSTE
+145 NTE
-157 DAGNTENTGNTEDA
+157 DVQNSEDTENTENTEDA
-171 GNTENTGNTENA
+171 
-183 GDTENTGNTEDTGN
+183 
-197 TEKTENTEE
+197 
-206 TEWQNRLMAD
+206 EWQNRLMAD
-216 VNEFLYVRASG
+216 VNEYLYVRASG
-227 DADAEIIGKLYKGDV
+227 DADAEIVGKLYKGDV

-296 RNAASE
+296 RKAASE

-307 SAVSEGTTL
+307 TAVSEGTTL

-371 AAAKAAQAAQTTEA
+371 AAAKAAQTTET
-385 STVQNAAVSAS
+385 STVQNASVSAS

-411 GSECY
+411 GSEPY

-455 MVAGIAANGPK
+455 MVASIAANGPK
-466 GSCVQAAQQALSGA
+466 GSCVQAAQQALGGS
-480 DNTGGATCFSRA
+480 DNTGGATCFARA

>member
-1 MSLRKRAISGIMLA
+1 MNLRKRAISGIMLA
-15 GSMVMMCAVADAA
+15 GSMVVMCAIADAA
-28 NTVSAEA
+28 STVSAEA
-35 VAVVADTRTDLA
+35 VAVVVDTRTDLA
-47 TNGTAGVV
+47 TDGTAGVV

-65 VEMAAAGVEH
+65 VEMAAAGVEN

-89 VAEDAEAVEEV
+89 VAEDTEEASAVQEETVSVEKSAQADSKEDETTQEADAVEDV
-100 SVAQDEAVSVGNSTQ
+100 QN
-115 ADPQEDGTTQDTGVT
+115 ADVDSETDT
-130 EDKQETVEENTTDVE
+130 ENTVDVE
-145 NIGNAENTDSTE
+145 NTKDIENTKE
-157 DAGNTENTGNTEDA
+157 TENIED
-171 GNTENTGNTENA
+171 TENIQNTENA
-183 GDTENTGNTEDTGN
+183 
-197 TEKTENTEE
+197 
-206 TEWQNRLMAD
+206 EWQNRLMAD
-216 VNEFLYVRASG
+216 VDEFLYVRASG

-242 ADVVESG
+242 ADVVENG

-281 NVETEAQVNTNGLRV
+281 NIETEAQVNTNGLRV

-307 SAVSEGTTL
+307 VAVSEGTTL

-371 AAAKAAQAAQTTEA
+371 AAAQTKETT
-385 STVQNAAVSAS
+385 TVQNASVSVS

-411 GSECY
+411 GNELY

-455 MVAGIAANGPK
+455 MVASIAANGPK
-466 GSCVQAAQQALSGA
+466 SSCVQAAQQALGGS

-492 SSGRAGVVIGN
+492 SSGRVGVVIGN

>member
-1 MSLRKRAISGIMLA
+1 MNLRKRAISGIMLA
-15 GSMVMMCAVADAA
+15 GSMVVMCAIADAA
-28 NTVSAEA
+28 STVSAEA

-47 TNGTAGVV
+47 TDGTAGVV

-65 VEMAAAGVEH
+65 VEMAAAGVEN

-89 VAEDAEAVEEV
+89 VAEDTEEASAVQEETVSVEKSAQADSKEDETTQEADAVEDV
-100 SVAQDEAVSVGNSTQ
+100 QN
-115 ADPQEDGTTQDTGVT
+115 ADVDSETDT
-130 EDKQETVEENTTDVE
+130 ENTVDVE
-145 NIGNAENTDSTE
+145 NTKDIENTKE
-157 DAGNTENTGNTEDA
+157 TENIED
-171 GNTENTGNTENA
+171 TENIQNTENA
-183 GDTENTGNTEDTGN
+183 
-197 TEKTENTEE
+197 
-206 TEWQNRLMAD
+206 EWQNRLMAD
-216 VNEFLYVRASG
+216 VDEFLYVRASG

-242 ADVVESG
+242 ADVVENG

-307 SAVSEGTTL
+307 VAVSEGTTL

-371 AAAKAAQAAQTTEA
+371 AAAKAAQTKETT
-385 STVQNAAVSAS
+385 TVQNASVSAS

-411 GSECY
+411 GNELY

-455 MVAGIAANGPK
+455 MVASIAANGPK
-466 GSCVQAAQQALSGA
+466 SSCVQAAQQALGGS